1 MVEDVSTAAT
11 DLSQLMC
18 KDCEM
23 LPLMCGD
30 GSAKPN
36 KVENDM
42 EDSHGAPRKGPSEAS
57 LGSPVTP
64 GSGAVPFTRLL

>member
-1 MVEDVSTAAT
+1 MLKMVEDVSTAAT

-36 KVENDM
+36 KVKNDM
-42 EDSHGAPRKGPSEAS
+42 EDSRGAPR
-57 LGSPVTP
+57 
-64 GSGAVPFTRLL
+64 